1 MPETHAPYPREFREE
16 AIRLARARTGSLR
29 EVARD
34 LDVAVE
40 TLRSWV
46 KRADIDA
53 GRRHDGLT
61 TAEMEEVRRLR
72 REVRDLREE
81 REILKKAAAFFA
93 KETGQTRR

>member
-1 MPETHAPYPREFREE
+1 MPKTHTPYPKEFRED
-16 AIRLARARTGSLR
+16 AVRLVRTHTRPLPEIAREL
-29 EVARD
+29 E
-34 LDVAVE
+34 VAVE

-46 KRADIDA
+46 KRADLDA

-61 TAEMEEVRRLR
+61 TPELEEIRRLR

-93 KETGQTRR
+93 MEQTRR